1 MKYIIG
7 VLCVAYF
14 PAHSFAEQ
22 LVDHTNTLI
31 PSVPESIDGNNKYTQ
46 EKINGQE
53 QNLNFIQLFLNIS
66 INSNPSEDLFSVKQ
80 SKDGKLYI
88 RSGDL
93 KTLRV
98 KMDEHIPDSQW
109 VCINELKGI
118 QFKYLE
124 NEQSLNL
131 QVPSSMLTGYSVEL
145 SGQQTT
151 SSGLLK
157 MKPLNAAILNYSL
170 YHTITNDESIFSGSA
185 EGIFNSALGNFS
197 SGVLYNGS
205 NETSYSHEKWV
216 RLESKWQYVDPE
228 KVRIYT
234 LGDFVSNS
242 SDWGSSVRL
251 AGFQWSSAYTQRGD
265 IVTSAL
271 PQFSGSAALPS
282 TLDLYVNQQ
291 KIYSGLV
298 PSGPFDIKQLPFI
311 SGNEVT
317 LVTTD
322 ATGQQSITKKPY
334 YFSSKILAKGINEF
348 SVDVGVPRYNYGLY
362 SNDYDDATFASG
374 AIRYGYSNSLTLSG
388 GAEASTDGLS
398 NVGTGFA
405 KNLFGVGVINADLA
419 ASQYKD
425 ENGYSALVGL
435 EGRIS
440 KNISFNTSYRKVF
453 DNYFDLACVSQ
464 IRYLKENQI
473 TSEPQNYL
481 SYSALADEI
490 IRAGINYNFYAGYGV
505 YVGYN
510 QIKYSDNSYKL
521 LSANLSGSLNKNW
534 GFYSSAY
541 KDYENHKDYGIY
553 FALRYTPSTRTNAIT
568 SVSSD
573 SGRLTYRQ
581 EVFVLSEPK
590 INSFG
595 WGGYVERDQDA
606 HTNNASIYGSYRA
619 RAAYLTGRYNR
630 IGDNDQVA
638 LSATGSLVAAAGRI
652 FAANEIGDGYAV
664 VTNAGP
670 QSQIINGGINL
681 GTTDKSGRFLIP
693 SLMPYRE
700 NHIYLDPSYL
710 PLNWN
715 VKSTDQKTVV
725 GYRQGTLVDFGAHQ
739 VISGLVRIVDK
750 NNTPLLPGYSVRIN
764 GQQDAVVGYDGEV
777 FVPNLLRQNKLEVDL
792 LDHGSCQV
800 NFTYNSNQYS
810 TKKLGPY
817 ICQ

>member
-1 MKYIIG
+1 MKYI
-7 VLCVAYF
+7 VSALCVMYLPIHAAAESLQDSTNAVL
-14 PAHSFAEQ
+14 PSIPEVPNSAHQAFGSDQ
-22 LVDHTNTLI
+22 GYV
-31 PSVPESIDGNNKYTQ
+31 
-46 EKINGQE
+46 
-53 QNLNFIQLFLNIS
+53 QLFLNIS
-66 INSNPSEDLFSVKQ
+66 VNSNV
-80 SKDGKLYI
+80 SKDLISVRQDQDRKLYI
-88 RSGDL
+88 RSRDL
-93 KTLRV
+93 KTLRL
-98 KMDEHIPDSQW
+98 KMGEHILDNQW
-109 VCINELKGI
+109 VCINDLNGI

-131 QVPSSMLTGYSVEL
+131 KVPSNMLTGYSVDL
-145 SGQQTT
+145 NGQQIT
-151 SSGLLK
+151 SPQLLK

-170 YHTITNDESIFSGSA
+170 YQTMTNDENVFSGTA
-185 EGIFNSALGNFS
+185 EGIFNSAIGNFF

-205 NETSYSHEKWV
+205 NENSYSHEKWV

-228 KVRIYT
+228 KIRIYT
-234 LGDFVSNS
+234 LGDFISNS
-242 SDWGSSVRL
+242 PDWGSSVRL
-251 AGFQWSSAYTQRGD
+251 AGFQWSSAYSQRGD

-348 SVDVGVPRYNYGLY
+348 SVDVGIPRYNYGLY

-398 NVGTGFA
+398 NLGTGFA
-405 KNLFGVGVINADLA
+405 KNILGIGVINADIA

-425 ENGYSALVGL
+425 ENGYSTLLGL

-453 DNYFDLACVSQ
+453 DNYFDLARVSQ
-464 IRYLKENQI
+464 VRYLKDNQI
-473 TSEPQNYL
+473 NAESQNYL
-481 SYSALADEI
+481 NYSALADEI
-490 IRAGINYNFYAGYGV
+490 FRAGINYNFYAGYGI
-505 YVGYN
+505 YLGYN

-521 LSANLSGSLNKNW
+521 LSTNLSGSLDKNW
-534 GFYSSAY
+534 GFYASAY
-541 KDYENHKDYGIY
+541 KDYENHKDYGVY
-553 FALRYTPSTRTNAIT
+553 FALRYTPSSKVNAIT

-573 SGRLTYRQ
+573 SGSLRYRQ
-581 EVFVLSEPK
+581 EIFGLSEPQ
-590 INSFG
+590 IGSFG

-606 HTNNASIYGSYRA
+606 NENNASVYASYRA

-630 IGDNDQVA
+630 FGDNDQVA
-638 LSATGSLVAAAGRI
+638 VSATGSLVAAAGRI

-670 QSQIINGGINL
+670 QSQILNGGVNL
-681 GTTDKSGRFLIP
+681 GTTDKSGRFLIAN
-693 SLMPYRE
+693 LRPYMSH
-700 NHIYLDPSYL
+700 HIYLDPSYL
-710 PLNWN
+710 PLEWE
-715 VKSTDQKTVV
+715 VSSTNQTAFV

-739 VISGLVRIVDK
+739 VISGLVKLVDQ
-750 NNTPLLPGYSVRIN
+750 NNSPLMPGYTVRIN
-764 GQQDAVVGYDGEV
+764 GQQNGMVGYDGEV
-777 FVPNLLRQNKLEVDL
+777 FIPNLLKQNKLEVDL

-800 NFTYNSNQYS
+800 DFTYNSNQYS

-817 ICQ
+817 VCH

>member
-1 MKYIIG
+1 MYLPIHAAAESLQDSTNA
-7 VLCVAYF
+7 VLPSIPEV
-14 PAHSFAEQ
+14 PNSAHQAFGSDQ
-22 LVDHTNTLI
+22 
-31 PSVPESIDGNNKYTQ
+31 GY
-46 EKINGQE
+46 
-53 QNLNFIQLFLNIS
+53 IQLFLNIS
-66 INSNPSEDLFSVKQ
+66 VNSNI
-80 SKDGKLYI
+80 SKDLISVRQDQDRKLYI
-88 RSGDL
+88 RSRDL
-93 KTLRV
+93 KTLRL
-98 KMDEHIPDSQW
+98 KMDEHIPDNQW
-109 VCINELKGI
+109 VCINDLNGI

-131 QVPSSMLTGYSVEL
+131 KVPLNMLTGYSVDL
-145 SGQQTT
+145 SGQQVTNPH
-151 SSGLLK
+151 LLK

-170 YHTITNDESIFSGSA
+170 YNTITNDENVFSGTA
-185 EGIFNSALGNFS
+185 EGIFNSAIGNFS

-205 NETSYSHEKWV
+205 NENSYSHEKWV

-228 KVRIYT
+228 KIRIYT
-234 LGDFVSNS
+234 LGDFISNS
-242 SDWGSSVRL
+242 PDWGSSVRL
-251 AGFQWSSAYTQRGD
+251 AGFQWSSAYSQRGD

-322 ATGQQSITKKPY
+322 ATGKQSITKKPY

-398 NVGTGFA
+398 NLGTGFA
-405 KNLFGVGVINADLA
+405 KNVLGIGVINADIA
-419 ASQYKD
+419 ASQYKN
-425 ENGYSALVGL
+425 ENGYSALLGL

-453 DNYFDLACVSQ
+453 DNYFDLARVSQ
-464 IRYLKENQI
+464 VRYLKENQI
-473 TSEPQNYL
+473 NPESQNYL
-481 SYSALADEI
+481 NYSALADEI
-490 IRAGINYNFYAGYGV
+490 FRAGINYNFYAGYGV
-505 YVGYN
+505 YLGYN

-521 LSANLSGSLNKNW
+521 LSTNLSGSLDKNW
-534 GFYSSAY
+534 GFYASAY
-541 KDYENHKDYGIY
+541 KDYENHKDYGVY
-553 FALRYTPSTRTNAIT
+553 FALRYTPSSKVNAIT

-573 SGRLTYRQ
+573 SGSLRYRQ
-581 EVFVLSEPK
+581 EIFGLSEPQ
-590 INSFG
+590 IGSFG

-606 HTNNASIYGSYRA
+606 NENNASVYASYRA

-630 IGDNDQVA
+630 FGDNDQVA
-638 LSATGSLVAAAGRI
+638 VSATGSLVAAAGRI
-652 FAANEIGDGYAV
+652 FAANEIGEGYAV

-670 QSQIINGGINL
+670 QSQIINGGVNL
-681 GTTDKSGRFLIP
+681 GETDKSGRFLIP
-693 SLMPYRE
+693 SLMPYQV

-739 VISGLVRIVDK
+739 VISGLVKLVDQK
-750 NNTPLLPGYSVRIN
+750 NSPLMPGYTVRIN
-764 GQQDAVVGYDGEV
+764 GQQNGMVGYDGEV
-777 FVPNLLRQNKLEVDL
+777 FIPNLLKQNKLEVDL

-800 NFTYNSNQYS
+800 DFTYNSNQYS
-810 TKKLGPY
+810 TKKLGSY
-817 ICQ
+817 VCR

>member
-1 MKYIIG
+1 MYLPIHAAAESLQDSTNA
-7 VLCVAYF
+7 VLPSIPEV
-14 PAHSFAEQ
+14 PNSAHQAFGSDQ
-22 LVDHTNTLI
+22 
-31 PSVPESIDGNNKYTQ
+31 GY
-46 EKINGQE
+46 
-53 QNLNFIQLFLNIS
+53 IQLFLNIS
-66 INSNPSEDLFSVKQ
+66 INSNI
-80 SKDGKLYI
+80 SKDLISVRQDQDRKLYI
-88 RSGDL
+88 RSRDL
-93 KTLRV
+93 KALRV
-98 KMDEHIPDSQW
+98 KMDEHIPDNQW
-109 VCINELKGI
+109 VYINDLNGI

-131 QVPSSMLTGYSVEL
+131 KVPSNMLTGYSVDL
-145 SGQQTT
+145 NGQQVT
-151 SSGLLK
+151 SPNLLK

-170 YHTITNDESIFSGSA
+170 YQTMTNDENVFSGTA
-185 EGIFNSALGNFS
+185 EGIFNSAIGNFS

-205 NETSYSHEKWV
+205 NENSYSHEKWV

-228 KVRIYT
+228 KIRIYT
-234 LGDFVSNS
+234 LGDFISNS
-242 SDWGSSVRL
+242 PDWGSSVRL
-251 AGFQWSSAYTQRGD
+251 AGFQWSSAYSQRGD

-398 NVGTGFA
+398 NLGTGFA
-405 KNLFGVGVINADLA
+405 KNVLGIGVMNADIA

-425 ENGYSALVGL
+425 ENGYSALIGL

-453 DNYFDLACVSQ
+453 DNYFDLARVSQ
-464 IRYLKENQI
+464 VRYLKDNQI
-473 TSEPQNYL
+473 NAESQNYL
-481 SYSALADEI
+481 NYSALADEI
-490 IRAGINYNFYAGYGV
+490 FRAGINYNFYAGYGV
-505 YVGYN
+505 YLGYN

-521 LSANLSGSLNKNW
+521 LSTNLSGSLDKNW
-534 GFYSSAY
+534 GFYASAY
-541 KDYENHKDYGIY
+541 KDYENHKDYGVY
-553 FALRYTPSTRTNAIT
+553 FALRYTPSSKVNAIT

-573 SGRLTYRQ
+573 SGSLRYRQ
-581 EVFVLSEPK
+581 EIFGLSEPQ
-590 INSFG
+590 IGSFG

-606 HTNNASIYGSYRA
+606 KENNASIYAFYRA

-630 IGDNDQVA
+630 FGDNDQVA
-638 LSATGSLVAAAGRI
+638 VSATGSLVAAAGRI

-670 QSQIINGGINL
+670 QSQIINGGVNL
-681 GTTDKSGRFLIP
+681 GATDKSGRFLIAN
-693 SLMPYRE
+693 LRPYMS
-700 NHIYLDPSYL
+700 HHVYLDPSYL
-710 PLNWN
+710 PLEWE
-715 VKSTDQKTVV
+715 VSSTNQTAFV

-739 VISGLVRIVDK
+739 VISGLVKLVDQK
-750 NNTPLLPGYSVRIN
+750 NSPLMPGYTVRIN
-764 GQQDAVVGYDGEV
+764 GQQDGMVGYDGEV
-777 FVPNLLRQNKLEVDL
+777 FIPNLLKQNKLEIDL

-800 NFTYNSNQYS
+800 DFTYNSNQYS

-817 ICQ
+817 VCR

>member
-46 EKINGQE
+46 EKTNGQE
-53 QNLNFIQLFLNIS
+53 QNLNFIRLFLNIS

-131 QVPSSMLTGYSVEL
+131 QVPASMLTGYSVEL

-234 LGDFVSNS
+234 LGDFISNS

-322 ATGQQSITKKPY
+322 ATGQQIITKKPY

-388 GAEASTDGLS
+388 GVEASTDGLT
-398 NVGTGFA
+398 NLGTGFA
-405 KNLFGVGVINADLA
+405 KNLFGVGVINADIA

-453 DNYFDLACVSQ
+453 DNYFDLARVSQ
-464 IRYLKENQI
+464 IRYLKDNQM
-473 TSEPQNYL
+473 SAEPQNYL

-764 GQQDAVVGYDGEV
+764 GQQDALVGYDGEV

>member
-46 EKINGQE
+46 EKTNGQE

-109 VCINELKGI
+109 VCINQLKGI

-131 QVPSSMLTGYSVEL
+131 QVPASMLSDYSVDL
-145 SGQQTT
+145 NGQSATNT
-151 SSGLLK
+151 NLLK

-322 ATGQQSITKKPY
+322 ATGQQIITKKPY

-374 AIRYGYSNSLTLSG
+374 TIRYGYSNSLTLSG
-388 GAEASTDGLS
+388 GVEASTDGLS

-453 DNYFDLACVSQ
+453 DNYFDLARVSQ
-464 IRYLKENQI
+464 IRYLKDNQI

-553 FALRYTPSTRTNAIT
+553 FA
-568 SVSSD
+568 
-573 SGRLTYRQ
+573 
-581 EVFVLSEPK
+581 
-590 INSFG
+590 
-595 WGGYVERDQDA
+595 
-606 HTNNASIYGSYRA
+606 
-619 RAAYLTGRYNR
+619 
-630 IGDNDQVA
+630 
-638 LSATGSLVAAAGRI
+638 
-652 FAANEIGDGYAV
+652 
-664 VTNAGP
+664 
-670 QSQIINGGINL
+670 
-681 GTTDKSGRFLIP
+681 
-693 SLMPYRE
+693 
-700 NHIYLDPSYL
+700 
-710 PLNWN
+710 
-715 VKSTDQKTVV
+715 
-725 GYRQGTLVDFGAHQ
+725 
-739 VISGLVRIVDK
+739 
-750 NNTPLLPGYSVRIN
+750 
-764 GQQDAVVGYDGEV
+764 
-777 FVPNLLRQNKLEVDL
+777 
-792 LDHGSCQV
+792 
-800 NFTYNSNQYS
+800 
-810 TKKLGPY
+810 
-817 ICQ
+817 

>member
-1 MKYIIG
+1 MKYI
-7 VLCVAYF
+7 VSALCVMYLPIHA
-14 PAHSFAEQ
+14 AAESLQ
-22 LVDHTNTLI
+22 DSTNTVLPII
-31 PSVPESIDGNNKYTQ
+31 PEVANSAHQAFGSDQGYV
-46 EKINGQE
+46 
-53 QNLNFIQLFLNIS
+53 QLFLNIS
-66 INSNPSEDLFSVKQ
+66 VNSNA
-80 SKDGKLYI
+80 SKDLIPVRQDQDRKLYI
-88 RSGDL
+88 RSRDL
-93 KTLRV
+93 KTLRL
-98 KMDEHIPDSQW
+98 KMDEHIPDNQW
-109 VCINELKGI
+109 VCINDLNGI

-131 QVPSSMLTGYSVEL
+131 KVPLNMLTGYSVDL
-145 SGQQTT
+145 SGQQIT
-151 SSGLLK
+151 SPQLLK

-170 YHTITNDESIFSGSA
+170 YNTITNDENVFSGTA
-185 EGIFNSALGNFS
+185 EGIFNSAIGNFS

-205 NETSYSHEKWV
+205 NENSYSHEKWV
-216 RLESKWQYVDPE
+216 RLETKWQYVDPE
-228 KVRIYT
+228 KIRIYT
-234 LGDFVSNS
+234 LGDFISNS
-242 SDWGSSVRL
+242 PDWGSSVRL
-251 AGFQWSSAYTQRGD
+251 AGFQWSSAYSQRGD

-362 SNDYDDATFASG
+362 SNDYDDVTFASG

-398 NVGTGFA
+398 NLGTGFA
-405 KNLFGVGVINADLA
+405 KNVLGIGVINADIA

-425 ENGYSALVGL
+425 ENGYSTLLGL

-453 DNYFDLACVSQ
+453 DNYFDLARVSQ
-464 IRYLKENQI
+464 VRYLKDNQI
-473 TSEPQNYL
+473 NAESQNYL
-481 SYSALADEI
+481 NYSALADEI
-490 IRAGINYNFYAGYGV
+490 FRAGINYNFYAGYGV
-505 YVGYN
+505 YLGYN

-521 LSANLSGSLNKNW
+521 LSTNLSGSLDKNW
-534 GFYSSAY
+534 GFYASAY
-541 KDYENHKDYGIY
+541 KDYENHKDYGVY
-553 FALRYTPSTRTNAIT
+553 FALRYTPSSKVNAIT

-573 SGRLTYRQ
+573 SGSLRYRQ
-581 EVFVLSEPK
+581 EIFGLSEPQ
-590 INSFG
+590 IGSFG

-606 HTNNASIYGSYRA
+606 NENNASVYASYRA

-630 IGDNDQVA
+630 FGDNDQVA
-638 LSATGSLVAAAGRI
+638 VSATGSLVAAAGRI
-652 FAANEIGDGYAV
+652 FAANEIGDGYAD

-670 QSQIINGGINL
+670 QSQILNGGVNL
-681 GTTDKSGRFLIP
+681 GATDKSGRFLIAN
-693 SLMPYRE
+693 LRPYMSH
-700 NHIYLDPSYL
+700 HIYLDPSYL
-710 PLNWN
+710 PLEWE
-715 VKSTDQKTVV
+715 VSSTNQTAFV

-739 VISGLVRIVDK
+739 VISGLVKLVDQ
-750 NNTPLLPGYSVRIN
+750 NNSPLMPGYAVRIN
-764 GQQDAVVGYDGEV
+764 GQQNGMVGYDGEV
-777 FVPNLLRQNKLEVDL
+777 FIPNLLKQNKLEVDL

-800 NFTYNSNQYS
+800 DFAYENKQYS
-810 TKKLGPY
+810 AKKLGPY
-817 ICQ
+817 VCR

>member
-14 PAHSFAEQ
+14 PTYSFAEQ
-22 LVDHTNTLI
+22 LLDHTNTAV
-31 PSVPESIDGNNKYTQ
+31 PSVPKSIGSNNKYMH
-46 EKINGQE
+46 EKTNGQQQE
-53 QNLNFIQLFLNIS
+53 HDFTQLFLNIS
-66 INSNPSEDLFSVKQ
+66 INSNTSEDLFSVKQ

-109 VCINELKGI
+109 VCLNELKGI

-131 QVPSSMLTGYSVEL
+131 QVPSNMLMGYSVDL
-145 SGQQTT
+145 TGQQTT
-151 SSGLLK
+151 SSSLLK
-157 MKPLNAAILNYSL
+157 MKPLNAALLNYSL

-185 EGIFNSALGNFS
+185 EGIFNSGIGNFS

-216 RLESKWQYVDPE
+216 RLESKWQYVAPE

-234 LGDFVSNS
+234 LGDFISNS

-251 AGFQWSSAYTQRGD
+251 AGLQWSSAYTQRGD

-322 ATGQQSITKKPY
+322 ATGRQTITKKPY

-398 NVGTGFA
+398 NLGTGFA
-405 KNLFGVGVINADLA
+405 KNVFGVGVINADIA

-425 ENGYSALVGL
+425 ENGYSALLGL

-453 DNYFDLACVSQ
+453 DNYFDLARVSQ

-490 IRAGINYNFYAGYGV
+490 IRAGINYNFYAGYSV

-541 KDYENHKDYGIY
+541 KDYENHKDYGVY
-553 FALRYTPSTRTNAIT
+553 FALRYTPSTRVNAIS
-568 SVSSD
+568 SVSND

-581 EVFVLSEPK
+581 EVFVLSEPQVG
-590 INSFG
+590 SFG

-606 HTNNASIYGSYRA
+606 HNNNASIYGSYRA

-638 LSATGSLVAAAGRI
+638 LSATGSLVAAAGRV
-652 FAANEIGDGYAV
+652 FASNEIGDGYAV

-715 VKSTDQKTVV
+715 VKSTDQKAMV

-739 VISGLVRIVDK
+739 VVSGLVRLVDK
-750 NNTPLLPGYSVRIN
+750 NNSPLLPGYSVRIN
-764 GQQDAVVGYDGEV
+764 GQQDAIVGYDGEV
-777 FVPNLLRQNKLEVDL
+777 FVPNLLQQNKLEVDL

-817 ICQ
+817 ICH

>member
-1 MKYIIG
+1 M
-7 VLCVAYF
+7 
-14 PAHSFAEQ
+14 
-22 LVDHTNTLI
+22 
-31 PSVPESIDGNNKYTQ
+31 
-46 EKINGQE
+46 NGQE

-453 DNYFDLACVSQ
+453 DNYFDLARVSQ

-541 KDYENHKDYGIY
+541 TDYENHKDYGIY

>member
-7 VLCVAYF
+7 VLFVAYF
-14 PAHSFAEQ
+14 PAYSFAEQ
-22 LVDHTNTLI
+22 LLDHTNTAV
-31 PSVPESIDGNNKYTQ
+31 PSVPKSVGSNSKYTQ
-46 EKINGQE
+46 VGTNEQE
-53 QNLNFIQLFLNIS
+53 QDLNFIQLFLNIS
-66 INSNPSEDLFSVKQ
+66 INSNASEDLVAVKQ

-88 RSGDL
+88 RSSTL
-93 KTLRV
+93 KTLRL
-98 KMDEHIPDSQW
+98 KMDEHIPDNQW
-109 VCINELKGI
+109 VCINDLNGI

-131 QVPSSMLTGYSVEL
+131 KVPLNMLTGYSVDL
-145 SGQQTT
+145 SGQQVTNPH
-151 SSGLLK
+151 LLK

-170 YHTITNDESIFSGSA
+170 YNTITNDENVFSGTA
-185 EGIFNSALGNFS
+185 EGIFNSAIGNFS

-205 NETSYSHEKWV
+205 NENSYSHEKWV

-228 KVRIYT
+228 KIRIYT
-234 LGDFVSNS
+234 LGDFISNS
-242 SDWGSSVRL
+242 PDWGSSVRL
-251 AGFQWSSAYTQRGD
+251 AGFQWSSAYSQRGD

-322 ATGQQSITKKPY
+322 ATGKQSITKKPY

-398 NVGTGFA
+398 NLGTGFA
-405 KNLFGVGVINADLA
+405 KNVLGIGVINADIA
-419 ASQYKD
+419 ASQYKN
-425 ENGYSALVGL
+425 ENGYSALLGL

-453 DNYFDLACVSQ
+453 DNYFDLARVSQ
-464 IRYLKENQI
+464 VRYLKENQI
-473 TSEPQNYL
+473 NPESQNYL
-481 SYSALADEI
+481 NYSALADEI
-490 IRAGINYNFYAGYGV
+490 FRAGINYNFYAGYGV
-505 YVGYN
+505 YLGYN

-521 LSANLSGSLNKNW
+521 LSTNLSGSLDKNW
-534 GFYSSAY
+534 GFYASAY
-541 KDYENHKDYGIY
+541 KDYENHKDYGVY
-553 FALRYTPSTRTNAIT
+553 FALRYTPSSKVNAIT

-573 SGRLTYRQ
+573 SGSLRYRQ
-581 EVFVLSEPK
+581 EIFGLSEPQ
-590 INSFG
+590 IGSFG

-606 HTNNASIYGSYRA
+606 NENNASVYASYRA

-630 IGDNDQVA
+630 FGDNDQVA
-638 LSATGSLVAAAGRI
+638 VSATGSLVAAAGRI
-652 FAANEIGDGYAV
+652 FAANEIGEGYAV

-670 QSQIINGGINL
+670 QSQIINGGVNL
-681 GTTDKSGRFLIP
+681 GETDKSGRFLIP
-693 SLMPYRE
+693 SLMPYQV

-739 VISGLVRIVDK
+739 VISGLVKLVDQK
-750 NNTPLLPGYSVRIN
+750 NSPLMPGYTVRIN
-764 GQQDAVVGYDGEV
+764 GQQNGMVGYDGEV
-777 FVPNLLRQNKLEVDL
+777 FIPNLLKQNKLEVDL

-800 NFTYNSNQYS
+800 DFTYNSNQYS
-810 TKKLGPY
+810 TKKLGSY
-817 ICQ
+817 VCR

>member
-14 PAHSFAEQ
+14 PTYSFAEQ
-22 LVDHTNTLI
+22 LLDYTNTAV
-31 PSVPESIDGNNKYTQ
+31 PSVPKSVGNDNKYKHVGTN
-46 EKINGQE
+46 EQE
-53 QNLNFIQLFLNIS
+53 QDLNFIHLFLNIS
-66 INSNPSEDLFSVKQ
+66 INSNASEDLVAVKQ

-88 RSGDL
+88 RSGTL
-93 KTLRV
+93 KKLRL
-98 KMDEHIPDSQW
+98 KMGEHIPDNQW
-109 VCINELKGI
+109 VCINDLNGI

-131 QVPSSMLTGYSVEL
+131 KVPSNMLTGYSVDL
-145 SGQQTT
+145 TGQQVT
-151 SSGLLK
+151 SPQLLK

-170 YHTITNDESIFSGSA
+170 YQTMTNDENVFSGTA
-185 EGIFNSALGNFS
+185 EGIFNSAIGNFS

-228 KVRIYT
+228 KIRIYT
-234 LGDFVSNS
+234 LGDFISNS
-242 SDWGSSVRL
+242 PDWGSSVRL
-251 AGFQWSSAYTQRGD
+251 AGFQWSSAYSQRGD

-398 NVGTGFA
+398 NLGTGFA
-405 KNLFGVGVINADLA
+405 KNVLGIGVINADIA

-440 KNISFNTSYRKVF
+440 KKISFNTSYRKVF
-453 DNYFDLACVSQ
+453 DNYFDLARVSQ
-464 IRYLKENQI
+464 VRYLKDNQI
-473 TSEPQNYL
+473 NPESQNYL
-481 SYSALADEI
+481 NYSALADEI
-490 IRAGINYNFYAGYGV
+490 FRAGVNYNFYAGYGV
-505 YVGYN
+505 YLGYN

-521 LSANLSGSLNKNW
+521 LSTNLSGSLDKNW
-534 GFYSSAY
+534 GFYASAY

-553 FALRYTPSTRTNAIT
+553 FALRYTPSSKVNAIT

-573 SGRLTYRQ
+573 SGSLRYRQ
-581 EVFVLSEPK
+581 EIFGLSEPQ
-590 INSFG
+590 IGSFG

-606 HTNNASIYGSYRA
+606 KENNASIYASYRA

-630 IGDNDQVA
+630 FGDNDQVA
-638 LSATGSLVAAAGRI
+638 VSATGSLVAAAGRI

-670 QSQIINGGINL
+670 QSQIINGGVNL
-681 GTTDKSGRFLIP
+681 GETDKSGRFLIP
-693 SLMPYRE
+693 SLMPYQV

-739 VISGLVRIVDK
+739 VISGLVKLVDE
-750 NNTPLLPGYSVRIN
+750 NNSPLMPGYAVRIN
-764 GQQDAVVGYDGEV
+764 GQQDGMVGYDGEV
-777 FVPNLLRQNKLEVDL
+777 FIPNLLKQNKLEVDL

-800 NFTYNSNQYS
+800 DFTYNSNQYS

-817 ICQ
+817 VCH

>member
-14 PAHSFAEQ
+14 PAHLFAEQ
-22 LVDHTNTLI
+22 LLDHTNTAV
-31 PSVPESIDGNNKYTQ
+31 PSVPKSISNNNKYMH
-46 EKINGQE
+46 EKTDGQE
-53 QNLNFIQLFLNIS
+53 QENNFTQLFLNIS
-66 INSNPSEDLFSVKQ
+66 INSNTSEDLFSVKQ
-80 SKDGKLYI
+80 SKDEKLYI
-88 RSGDL
+88 RSSDL
-93 KTLRV
+93 KALRL
-98 KMDEHIPDSQW
+98 KMDEHVPDSQW

-131 QVPSSMLTGYSVEL
+131 QVPASMLSDYSVDL
-145 SGQQTT
+145 TGQPTT
-151 SSGLLK
+151 NTNLLK
-157 MKPLNAAILNYSL
+157 MKPLNAAILNYSM
-170 YHTITNDESIFSGSA
+170 YHTITNDESVFSGSA

-205 NETSYSHEKWV
+205 NENSYSHEKWV

-251 AGFQWSSAYTQRGD
+251 AGLQWSSAYTQRGD

-298 PSGPFDIKQLPFI
+298 PSGPFDVKQLPFI

-322 ATGQQSITKKPY
+322 ATGQQTITKKPY

-398 NVGTGFA
+398 NVGMGFA
-405 KNLFGVGVINADLA
+405 KNLFGVGVINADIA

-425 ENGYSALVGL
+425 ENGYSALLGL

-453 DNYFDLACVSQ
+453 DNYFDLARVSQ
-464 IRYLKENQI
+464 IRYLKENQVNAE
-473 TSEPQNYL
+473 SQNYL

-490 IRAGINYNFYAGYGV
+490 IRAGINYNFYTGYGV

-553 FALRYTPSTRTNAIT
+553 FALRYTPSTRVNAIS

-581 EVFVLSEPK
+581 EVFVLSEPQVG
-590 INSFG
+590 SFG
-595 WGGYVERDQDA
+595 WGGYVERNQDT
-606 HTNNASIYGSYRA
+606 HDNNASVYGSYRA

-670 QSQIINGGINL
+670 QSQILNGGINL

-739 VISGLVRIVDK
+739 VISGLVRVVDK
-750 NNTPLLPGYSVRIN
+750 NNSPLLPGYSVRIN

-777 FVPNLLRQNKLEVDL
+777 FIPNLLQQNKLEVDL

-800 NFTYNSNQYS
+800 EFTYNSNQYS

-817 ICQ
+817 ICH

>member
-46 EKINGQE
+46 EKTNGQE

-131 QVPSSMLTGYSVEL
+131 QVPASMLTGYSVEL

-197 SGVLYNGS
+197 SGILYNGS

-322 ATGQQSITKKPY
+322 ATGQQIITKKPY

-388 GAEASTDGLS
+388 GVEASTDGLT
-398 NVGTGFA
+398 NLGTGFA
-405 KNLFGVGVINADLA
+405 KNLFGVGVINADIA

-453 DNYFDLACVSQ
+453 DNYFDLARVSQ
-464 IRYLKENQI
+464 IRYLKDNQI
-473 TSEPQNYL
+473 SAEPQNYL

-739 VISGLVRIVDK
+739 VVSGLVRIVDK

>member
-14 PAHSFAEQ
+14 PAHLFAEQ
-22 LVDHTNTLI
+22 LLDHTNTTV
-31 PSVPESIDGNNKYTQ
+31 PSVPKSISNNNKYMH
-46 EKINGQE
+46 EKTDGQE
-53 QNLNFIQLFLNIS
+53 QENNFTQLFLNIS
-66 INSNPSEDLFSVKQ
+66 INSNASEDLFSVKQ
-80 SKDGKLYI
+80 SKDEKLYI

-93 KTLRV
+93 KTLRI
-98 KMDEHIPDSQW
+98 KIDEHIPDSQW

-131 QVPSSMLTGYSVEL
+131 QVPASMLSDYSVDL
-145 SGQQTT
+145 TGQPTT
-151 SSGLLK
+151 NTNLLK
-157 MKPLNAAILNYSL
+157 MKPLNAAILNYSM

-205 NETSYSHEKWV
+205 NENSYSHEKWV

-234 LGDFVSNS
+234 LGDFISNS

-251 AGFQWSSAYTQRGD
+251 AGLQWSSAYTQRGD

-298 PSGPFDIKQLPFI
+298 PSGPFDVKQLPFI

-322 ATGQQSITKKPY
+322 ATGQQTITKKPY

-405 KNLFGVGVINADLA
+405 KNLFGVGVINADIA

-425 ENGYSALVGL
+425 ENGYSALIGL

-453 DNYFDLACVSQ
+453 DNYFDLARVSQ

-473 TSEPQNYL
+473 NAESQNYL
-481 SYSALADEI
+481 NYSALADEI
-490 IRAGINYNFYAGYGV
+490 FRAGINYNFYTGYGV

-553 FALRYTPSTRTNAIT
+553 FALRYTPSTRVNAIS

-581 EVFVLSEPK
+581 EVFVLSEPQVG
-590 INSFG
+590 SFG

-606 HTNNASIYGSYRA
+606 HANNASVYGSYRA

-739 VISGLVRIVDK
+739 VISGLVRVVDK
-750 NNTPLLPGYSVRIN
+750 NNSPLLPGYSVRIN

-777 FVPNLLRQNKLEVDL
+777 FVPNLLQQNKLEVDL

-800 NFTYNSNQYS
+800 DFTYNSNQYS

-817 ICQ
+817 ICH

>member
-14 PAHSFAEQ
+14 PAYSFAEQ
-22 LVDHTNTLI
+22 LLDHTNTAV
-31 PSVPESIDGNNKYTQ
+31 PSVPKSVGSNGEYTQ
-46 EKINGQE
+46 VGANEQE
-53 QNLNFIQLFLNIS
+53 QDLNFIHLFLNVS
-66 INSNPSEDLFSVKQ
+66 INSNANEDLVAVKQ

-88 RSGDL
+88 RSSTL
-93 KTLRV
+93 KTLRL
-98 KMDEHIPDSQW
+98 KMDEHIPDNQW
-109 VCINELKGI
+109 VCINDLNGI

-131 QVPSSMLTGYSVEL
+131 KVPSNMLTGYSVDL
-145 SGQQTT
+145 SSQQVT
-151 SSGLLK
+151 SPQLLK

-170 YHTITNDESIFSGSA
+170 YNTITNDENVFSGTA
-185 EGIFNSALGNFS
+185 EGIFNSAIGNFS

-216 RLESKWQYVDPE
+216 RLESKWQYVEPE
-228 KVRIYT
+228 KIRIYT
-234 LGDFVSNS
+234 LGDFISNS
-242 SDWGSSVRL
+242 LDWGSSVRL
-251 AGFQWSSAYTQRGD
+251 AGFQWSSAYSQRGD

-348 SVDVGVPRYNYGLY
+348 SIDVGIPRYNYGLY

-398 NVGTGFA
+398 NLGTGFA
-405 KNLFGVGVINADLA
+405 KNVLGIGVMNADIA

-425 ENGYSALVGL
+425 ENGYSALLGL

-453 DNYFDLACVSQ
+453 DNYFDLARVSQ
-464 IRYLKENQI
+464 VRYLKDNQI
-473 TSEPQNYL
+473 NAESQNYL
-481 SYSALADEI
+481 NHSALADEI
-490 IRAGINYNFYAGYGV
+490 FRAGINYNFYAGYGV
-505 YVGYN
+505 YLGYN

-521 LSANLSGSLNKNW
+521 LSTNLSGSLDKNW
-534 GFYSSAY
+534 GFYASAY
-541 KDYENHKDYGIY
+541 KDYENHKDYGVY
-553 FALRYTPSTRTNAIT
+553 FALRYTPSSKVNAIT

-573 SGRLTYRQ
+573 SGSLRYRQ
-581 EVFVLSEPK
+581 EIFGLSEPQ
-590 INSFG
+590 IGSFG
-595 WGGYVERDQDA
+595 WGGYVERDQDVNE
-606 HTNNASIYGSYRA
+606 NNASVYASYRA

-630 IGDNDQVA
+630 FGDNDQVA

-670 QSQIINGGINL
+670 QSQIINGGVNL
-681 GTTDKSGRFLIP
+681 GETDKSGRFLIP
-693 SLMPYRE
+693 SLMPYQV

-739 VISGLVRIVDK
+739 VISGLVKLVDQK
-750 NNTPLLPGYSVRIN
+750 NSPLMPGYTVRIN
-764 GQQDAVVGYDGEV
+764 GQQNGMVGYDGEV
-777 FVPNLLRQNKLEVDL
+777 FIPNLLKQNKLEVDL

-800 NFTYNSNQYS
+800 DFTYNSNQYS

-817 ICQ
+817 ICH

>member
-1 MKYIIG
+1 
-7 VLCVAYF
+7 
-14 PAHSFAEQ
+14 E
-22 LVDHTNTLI
+22 
-31 PSVPESIDGNNKYTQ
+31 
-46 EKINGQE
+46 
-53 QNLNFIQLFLNIS
+53 
-66 INSNPSEDLFSVKQ
+66 
-80 SKDGKLYI
+80 KLYI
-88 RSGDL
+88 RSSDL
-93 KTLRV
+93 KALRL

-131 QVPSSMLTGYSVEL
+131 QVPASMLSDYSVDL
-145 SGQQTT
+145 TGQPTT
-151 SSGLLK
+151 NTNLLK
-157 MKPLNAAILNYSL
+157 MKPLNAAILNYSM

-205 NETSYSHEKWV
+205 NENSYSHEKWV

-234 LGDFVSNS
+234 LGDFISNS

-251 AGFQWSSAYTQRGD
+251 AGLQWSSAYTQRGD

-298 PSGPFDIKQLPFI
+298 PSGPFDVKQLPFI

-322 ATGQQSITKKPY
+322 ATGQQTITKKPY

-405 KNLFGVGVINADLA
+405 KNLFGVGVINADIA

-453 DNYFDLACVSQ
+453 DNYFDLARVSQ
-464 IRYLKENQI
+464 IRYLKDNQI

-481 SYSALADEI
+481 NYSALADEI
-490 IRAGINYNFYAGYGV
+490 FRAGINYNFYPGYSI
-505 YVGYN
+505 YVGYS

-553 FALRYTPSTRTNAIT
+553 FALRYTPSTRVNAIS

-573 SGRLTYRQ
+573 SGRLSYRQ
-581 EVFVLSEPK
+581 EVFVLSEPQVG
-590 INSFG
+590 SFG
-595 WGGYVERDQDA
+595 WGGYVERNQDT
-606 HTNNASIYGSYRA
+606 HDNNASVYGSYRA

-670 QSQIINGGINL
+670 KSQILNGGINL

-739 VISGLVRIVDK
+739 VISGLVRVVDK
-750 NNTPLLPGYSVRIN
+750 NNSPLLPGYSVRIN

-777 FVPNLLRQNKLEVDL
+777 FVPNLLQQNKLEVDL

-800 NFTYNSNQYS
+800 EFTYNSNQYS

-817 ICQ
+817 ICH

>member
-1 MKYIIG
+1 MKYI
-7 VLCVAYF
+7 VSALCVMYLPIHAAAESLQDSTNAVL
-14 PAHSFAEQ
+14 PSIPEVPNSAHQAFGSDQ
-22 LVDHTNTLI
+22 
-31 PSVPESIDGNNKYTQ
+31 GY
-46 EKINGQE
+46 
-53 QNLNFIQLFLNIS
+53 IQLFLNIS
-66 INSNPSEDLFSVKQ
+66 VNSNI
-80 SKDGKLYI
+80 SKDLISIRQDQDRKLYI
-88 RSGDL
+88 RSRDL
-93 KTLRV
+93 KTLRL
-98 KMDEHIPDSQW
+98 KMDEHIPDNQW
-109 VCINELKGI
+109 VCINDLNGI

-131 QVPSSMLTGYSVEL
+131 KVPSDMLTGYAVDL
-145 SGQQTT
+145 NGQQVT
-151 SSGLLK
+151 SPHLLK

-170 YHTITNDESIFSGSA
+170 YNTITNDENVFSGSA
-185 EGIFNSALGNFS
+185 EGIFNSAIGNFS

-205 NETSYSHEKWV
+205 NENSYSHEKWV

-228 KVRIYT
+228 KIRIYT
-234 LGDFVSNS
+234 LGDFISNS
-242 SDWGSSVRL
+242 PDWGSSVRL
-251 AGFQWSSAYTQRGD
+251 AGFQWSSAYSQRGD

-398 NVGTGFA
+398 NLGTGFA
-405 KNLFGVGVINADLA
+405 KNVLGIGVINADIA

-425 ENGYSALVGL
+425 ENGYSALIGL

-453 DNYFDLACVSQ
+453 DNYFDLARVSQ
-464 IRYLKENQI
+464 VRYLKDNQ
-473 TSEPQNYL
+473 SDDEPKNYL

-490 IRAGINYNFYAGYGV
+490 FRAGINYNFYAGYGV
-505 YVGYN
+505 YLGYN
-510 QIKYSDNSYKL
+510 QIKYSDNANKL
-521 LSANLSGSLNKNW
+521 VSANLSGSLNKNW
-534 GFYSSAY
+534 GFYTSAY
-541 KDYENHKDYGIY
+541 KDYENQKDYGIY
-553 FALRYTPSTRTNAIT
+553 FALRYTPSSRVNAIT
-568 SVSSD
+568 SISNESSKT
-573 SGRLTYRQ
+573 TYRQ
-581 EVFVLSEPK
+581 E
-590 INSFG
+590 INGFSDPQIGAFG

-606 HTNNASIYGSYRA
+606 NQNNASVYASYRA

-630 IGDNDQVA
+630 FGDNDQVA
-638 LSATGSLVAAAGRI
+638 LSAIGSLVAAAGRI

-670 QSQIINGGINL
+670 QSQILNGGVNL
-681 GTTDKSGRFLIP
+681 GATDKSGRFLIAN
-693 SLMPYRE
+693 LRPYMSH
-700 NHIYLDPSYL
+700 HIYLDPSYL
-710 PLNWN
+710 PLEWE
-715 VKSTDQKTVV
+715 VSSTNQTAFV

-739 VISGLVRIVDK
+739 VISGLVKLVDQ
-750 NNTPLLPGYSVRIN
+750 NNSPLMPGYAVRIN
-764 GQQDAVVGYDGEV
+764 DQQDGVVGYDGEV
-777 FVPNLLRQNKLEVDL
+777 FIPNLLKQNKLEVDL

-800 NFTYNSNQYS
+800 DFAYENKQYS
-810 TKKLGPY
+810 AKKLGPY
-817 ICQ
+817 VCR

>member
-1 MKYIIG
+1 MKYI
-7 VLCVAYF
+7 VSALCVMYLPIHAAAESLQDSTNAVL
-14 PAHSFAEQ
+14 PSIPEVPNSAHQAFGSDQ
-22 LVDHTNTLI
+22 
-31 PSVPESIDGNNKYTQ
+31 GY
-46 EKINGQE
+46 
-53 QNLNFIQLFLNIS
+53 IQLFLNIS
-66 INSNPSEDLFSVKQ
+66 VNSNI
-80 SKDGKLYI
+80 SKDLISVRQDQDRKLYI
-88 RSGDL
+88 RSRDL
-93 KTLRV
+93 KTLRL
-98 KMDEHIPDSQW
+98 KMDEHIPDNQW
-109 VCINELKGI
+109 VCINDLNGI

-131 QVPSSMLTGYSVEL
+131 KVPSDMLTGYAVDL
-145 SGQQTT
+145 NGQQIT
-151 SSGLLK
+151 SPQLLK

-170 YHTITNDESIFSGSA
+170 YQTMTNDENVFSGTA
-185 EGIFNSALGNFS
+185 EGIFNSVIGNFS
-197 SGVLYNGS
+197 SGVVYNGS

-228 KVRIYT
+228 KIRIYT
-234 LGDFVSNS
+234 LGDFISNS
-242 SDWGSSVRL
+242 PDWGSSVRL
-251 AGFQWSSAYTQRGD
+251 AGFQWSSAYSQRGD

-362 SNDYDDATFASG
+362 SNDYDDTTFASG

-398 NVGTGFA
+398 NLGTGFA
-405 KNLFGVGVINADLA
+405 KNVLGIGVINADIA

-425 ENGYSALVGL
+425 ENGYSTLLGL

-453 DNYFDLACVSQ
+453 DNYFDLARVSQ
-464 IRYLKENQI
+464 VRYLKDNQI
-473 TSEPQNYL
+473 NAESQNYL
-481 SYSALADEI
+481 NYSALADEI
-490 IRAGINYNFYAGYGV
+490 FRAGINYNFYAGYGV
-505 YVGYN
+505 YLGYN

-521 LSANLSGSLNKNW
+521 LSTNLSGSLDKNW
-534 GFYSSAY
+534 GFYAAAY
-541 KDYENHKDYGIY
+541 KDYENHKDYGVY
-553 FALRYTPSTRTNAIT
+553 FALRYTPSSKVNAIT

-573 SGRLTYRQ
+573 SGSLRYRQ
-581 EVFVLSEPK
+581 EIFGLSEPQ
-590 INSFG
+590 IGSFG

-606 HTNNASIYGSYRA
+606 NENNASVYASYRA

-630 IGDNDQVA
+630 FGDNDQVA
-638 LSATGSLVAAAGRI
+638 VSATGSLVAAAGRI

-670 QSQIINGGINL
+670 QSQILNGGVNL
-681 GTTDKSGRFLIP
+681 GATDKSGRFLIAN
-693 SLMPYRE
+693 LRPYMSH
-700 NHIYLDPSYL
+700 HIYLDPSYL
-710 PLNWN
+710 PLEWE
-715 VKSTDQKTVV
+715 VSSTNQTAFV

-739 VISGLVRIVDK
+739 VISGLVKLVDQ
-750 NNTPLLPGYSVRIN
+750 NNSPLMPGYAVRIN
-764 GQQDAVVGYDGEV
+764 GQQDGVVGYDGEV
-777 FVPNLLRQNKLEVDL
+777 FIPNLLKQNKLEVDL

-800 NFTYNSNQYS
+800 DFAYENKQYS
-810 TKKLGPY
+810 AKKLGPY
-817 ICQ
+817 VCR

>member
-14 PAHSFAEQ
+14 PAYSFAEQ
-22 LVDHTNTLI
+22 LLDYTNTAV
-31 PSVPESIDGNNKYTQ
+31 PSVPKSVGSNSEYTQ
-46 EKINGQE
+46 VGANEQE
-53 QNLNFIQLFLNIS
+53 QDLNFIHLFLNVS
-66 INSNPSEDLFSVKQ
+66 INSNASEDLVAVKQ

-88 RSGDL
+88 RSSTL
-93 KTLRV
+93 KTLRL
-98 KMDEHIPDSQW
+98 KMDEHIPDNQW
-109 VCINELKGI
+109 VCINDLNGI

-131 QVPSSMLTGYSVEL
+131 KVPLNMLTGYSVDL
-145 SGQQTT
+145 SGQQIT
-151 SSGLLK
+151 SPQLLK

-170 YHTITNDESIFSGSA
+170 YNTITNDENVFSGTA
-185 EGIFNSALGNFS
+185 EGIFNSAIGNFS

-205 NETSYSHEKWV
+205 NENSYSHEKWV
-216 RLESKWQYVDPE
+216 RLETKWQYVDPE
-228 KVRIYT
+228 KIRIYT
-234 LGDFVSNS
+234 LGDFISNS
-242 SDWGSSVRL
+242 PDWGSSVRL
-251 AGFQWSSAYTQRGD
+251 AGFQWSSAYSQRGD

-374 AIRYGYSNSLTLSG
+374 AIRYGYSNSLTLSS

-398 NVGTGFA
+398 NLGTGFA
-405 KNLFGVGVINADLA
+405 KNILGIGVMNADIA

-425 ENGYSALVGL
+425 ENGYSALLGL

-440 KNISFNTSYRKVF
+440 KNISFNTSYRQVF
-453 DNYFDLACVSQ
+453 DNYFDLARVSQ
-464 IRYLKENQI
+464 VRYLKDNQI
-473 TSEPQNYL
+473 NAESQNYL
-481 SYSALADEI
+481 NYSALADEI
-490 IRAGINYNFYAGYGV
+490 FRAGINYNFYAGYGV
-505 YVGYN
+505 YLGYN

-521 LSANLSGSLNKNW
+521 LSSNLSGSLDKNW
-534 GFYSSAY
+534 GFYASAY
-541 KDYENHKDYGIY
+541 KDYENHKDYGVY
-553 FALRYTPSTRTNAIT
+553 FALRYTPSSKVNAIT

-573 SGRLTYRQ
+573 SGSLRYRQ
-581 EVFVLSEPK
+581 EIFGLSEPQ
-590 INSFG
+590 IGSFG

-606 HTNNASIYGSYRA
+606 HENNASIYASYRA

-630 IGDNDQVA
+630 FGDNDQVA
-638 LSATGSLVAAAGRI
+638 VSATGSLVAAAGRI

-670 QSQIINGGINL
+670 QSQIINGGVNL
-681 GTTDKSGRFLIP
+681 GETDKSGRFLIP
-693 SLMPYRE
+693 SLMPYQV

-739 VISGLVRIVDK
+739 VISGLVKLVDE
-750 NNTPLLPGYSVRIN
+750 NNSPLMPGYRVRIN
-764 GQQDAVVGYDGEV
+764 GQQDGMVGYDGEV
-777 FVPNLLRQNKLEVDL
+777 FIPNLLKQNKLEVDL

-800 NFTYNSNQYS
+800 DFIYNSNQYS

-817 ICQ
+817 VCH

>member
-1 MKYIIG
+1 MRYIIG
-7 VLCVAYF
+7 VLCVTYLPIHA
-14 PAHSFAEQ
+14 FAESLQ
-22 LVDHTNTLI
+22 DRTNTII
-31 PSVPESIDGNNKYTQ
+31 PSVPNLIDINIGNIKDDENKISKDSTR
-46 EKINGQE
+46 
-53 QNLNFIQLFLNIS
+53 LFLNVFVNSTSSNDLIS
-66 INSNPSEDLFSVKQ
+66 VN
-80 SKDGKLYI
+80 KDQDEKLYI
-88 RSGDL
+88 RARDL
-93 KTLRV
+93 KTLRL
-98 KMDEHIPDSQW
+98 KLDEQISDSQW
-109 VCINELKGI
+109 VCINDLNGI

-124 NEQSLNL
+124 NEQSLKLNI
-131 QVPSSMLTGYSVEL
+131 PSDMLTGYAVDL
-145 SGQQTT
+145 NGQQIT
-151 SSGLLK
+151 SPHLLK

-170 YHTITNDESIFSGSA
+170 YNTITNDENVFSGSA
-185 EGIFNSALGNFS
+185 EGIFNSAIGNFS

-234 LGDFVSNS
+234 LGDFISNS
-242 SDWGSSVRL
+242 PDWGSSVRL

-265 IVTSAL
+265 LVTSAL

-322 ATGQQSITKKPY
+322 ATGQQSITKQAY

-348 SVDVGVPRYNYGLY
+348 SVDVGVPRYNYGLF

-398 NVGTGFA
+398 NLGTGFA
-405 KNLFGVGVINADLA
+405 KNLFGFGVINADIA

-425 ENGYSALVGL
+425 ENGYSALLGL

-453 DNYFDLACVSQ
+453 DNYFDLARVSQ
-464 IRYLKENQI
+464 IRYLKDNQM

-490 IRAGINYNFYAGYGV
+490 FRAGINYNFYAGYGV
-505 YVGYN
+505 YLGYN

-521 LSANLSGSLNKNW
+521 VSANLSGSLNKNW
-534 GFYSSAY
+534 GFYTSAY
-541 KDYENHKDYGIY
+541 KDYENQKDYGIY
-553 FALRYTPSTRTNAIT
+553 FALRYTPSSRVNAIT
-568 SVSSD
+568 SISNE
-573 SGRLTYRQ
+573 SGKTTYRQ
-581 EVFVLSEPK
+581 E
-590 INSFG
+590 INGFSDPQIGAFG

-606 HTNNASIYGSYRA
+606 NQNNASIYGSYRA

-638 LSATGSLVAAAGRI
+638 VSATGSLVAAAGRV

-670 QSQIINGGINL
+670 QSQILNGGVNL
-681 GTTDKSGRFLIP
+681 GKTDKSGRFLIP
-693 SLMPYRE
+693 SLVPYQE

-710 PLNWN
+710 PLNWS
-715 VKSTDQKTVV
+715 VKSTDQETVV
-725 GYRQGTLVDFGAHQ
+725 GYRQGSLIDFGAKQ
-739 VISGLVRIVDK
+739 VVSGLVKLVDQ
-750 NNTPLLPGYSVRIN
+750 NNSPLLPGYTVHIN
-764 GQQDAVVGYDGEV
+764 GHEESIIGYDGEV
-777 FVPNLLRQNKLEVDL
+777 FIQNLLKQNKLEVDL

-800 NFTYNSNQYS
+800 DFTYNGNQYS

-817 ICQ
+817 VCR

>member
-14 PAHSFAEQ
+14 PTYSFAEQ
-22 LVDHTNTLI
+22 LLDYTNTAV
-31 PSVPESIDGNNKYTQ
+31 PSVPKSVGKDNKYKHVGTN
-46 EKINGQE
+46 EQE
-53 QNLNFIQLFLNIS
+53 QDLNFIHLFLNIS
-66 INSNPSEDLFSVKQ
+66 INSNASEDLVAVKQ

-88 RSGDL
+88 RSSAL
-93 KTLRV
+93 KTLRL
-98 KMDEHIPDSQW
+98 KMDEHIPDNQW
-109 VCINELKGI
+109 VCINDLNGI

-131 QVPSSMLTGYSVEL
+131 KVPSNMLTGYSVDL
-145 SGQQTT
+145 SGQQVTNPH
-151 SSGLLK
+151 LLK

-170 YHTITNDESIFSGSA
+170 YHTITNDENLFSGTA
-185 EGIFNSALGNFS
+185 EGIFNSAIGNFS

-205 NETSYSHEKWV
+205 NENSYSHEKWV

-228 KVRIYT
+228 KIRIYT
-234 LGDFVSNS
+234 LGDFISNS

-251 AGFQWSSAYTQRGD
+251 AGFQWSSAYSQRGD

-398 NVGTGFA
+398 NLGTGFA
-405 KNLFGVGVINADLA
+405 KNILGIGVINADIA

-453 DNYFDLACVSQ
+453 DNYFDLARVSQ
-464 IRYLKENQI
+464 VRYLKDNQI
-473 TSEPQNYL
+473 NAESQNYL
-481 SYSALADEI
+481 NYSALADEI
-490 IRAGINYNFYAGYGV
+490 FRAGINYNFYAGYGV
-505 YVGYN
+505 YLGYN

-521 LSANLSGSLNKNW
+521 LSTNLSGSLDKNW
-534 GFYSSAY
+534 GFYASAY

-553 FALRYTPSTRTNAIT
+553 FALRYTPSSKVNAIT

-573 SGRLTYRQ
+573 SGSLRYRQ
-581 EVFVLSEPK
+581 EIFGLSEPQ
-590 INSFG
+590 IGSFG
-595 WGGYVERDQDA
+595 WGGYVERDQDT
-606 HTNNASIYGSYRA
+606 HENNASVYASYRA

-630 IGDNDQVA
+630 FGDNDQVA

-670 QSQIINGGINL
+670 QSQIINGGVNL
-681 GTTDKSGRFLIP
+681 GETDKSGRFLIP
-693 SLMPYRE
+693 SLMPYQV

-739 VISGLVRIVDK
+739 VISGLVKLIDQK
-750 NNTPLLPGYSVRIN
+750 SSPLMPGYTVRIN
-764 GQQDAVVGYDGEV
+764 GQQNGMVGYDGEV
-777 FVPNLLRQNKLEVDL
+777 FIPNLLKQNKLEVDL

-800 NFTYNSNQYS
+800 DFTYNSNQYS

-817 ICQ
+817 VCH

>member
-131 QVPSSMLTGYSVEL
+131 QVPASMLTGYSVEL

-322 ATGQQSITKKPY
+322 ATGQQIITKKPY

-388 GAEASTDGLS
+388 GVEASTDGLT
-398 NVGTGFA
+398 NLGTGFA
-405 KNLFGVGVINADLA
+405 KNLFGVGVINADIA

-453 DNYFDLACVSQ
+453 DNYFDLARVSQ

-473 TSEPQNYL
+473 SAEPQNYL

>member
-1 MKYIIG
+1 MKYL
-7 VLCVAYF
+7 VSALCVMYLPVYA
-14 PAHSFAEQ
+14 FAESLQ
-22 LVDHTNTLI
+22 DSTNAALPSI
-31 PSVPESIDGNNKYTQ
+31 PEVANSSYQGSSSDKGYV
-46 EKINGQE
+46 
-53 QNLNFIQLFLNIS
+53 QLFLNIS
-66 INSNPSEDLFSVKQ
+66 VNSNTSTDLISVRQNQDK
-80 SKDGKLYI
+80 KLYV
-88 RSGDL
+88 RARDL
-93 KTLRV
+93 KVLRL
-98 KMDEHIPDSQW
+98 KMDEHVPDSQW

-131 QVPSSMLTGYSVEL
+131 QVPSNMLTDYSVDL
-145 SGQQTT
+145 TGQQTT
-151 SSGLLK
+151 NSSLLK
-157 MKPLNAAILNYSL
+157 MKPLNAALLNYSL

-185 EGIFNSALGNFS
+185 EGIFNSAIGNFS

-234 LGDFVSNS
+234 LGDFISNS

-282 TLDLYVNQQ
+282 TLDLYINQQ

-348 SVDVGVPRYNYGLY
+348 SVDIGVPRYNYGLY

-388 GAEASTDGLS
+388 GVEASTDGLS
-398 NVGTGFA
+398 NFGTGFA
-405 KNLFGVGVINADLA
+405 KNVFGVGVINADIA

-453 DNYFDLACVSQ
+453 DNYFDLARVSQ
-464 IRYLKENQI
+464 VRYLKENQI

-481 SYSALADEI
+481 NYSALADEVF
-490 IRAGINYNFYAGYGV
+490 RAGINYNFYTGYGV

-553 FALRYTPSTRTNAIT
+553 FALRYTPSTRVNAIT
-568 SVSSD
+568 SFTND
-573 SGRLTYRQ
+573 SGKTTYRQ
-581 EVFVLSEPK
+581 E
-590 INSFG
+590 INGFTDPQIGSFG

-606 HTNNASIYGSYRA
+606 HNNNASIYGSYRA

-638 LSATGSLVAAAGRI
+638 LSATGSLVAAAGRV

-670 QSQIINGGINL
+670 QSQIINGGVNL
-681 GTTDKSGRFLIP
+681 GETDKSGRFLIAN
-693 SLMPYRE
+693 LRPYQSH
-700 NHIYLDPSYL
+700 HIYLDPSYL
-710 PLNWN
+710 PLEWDVTTTNR
-715 VKSTDQKTVV
+715 TALV
-725 GYRQGTLVDFGAHQ
+725 GYRQGTLVDFGAHR
-739 VISGLVRIVDK
+739 VVSGLVRLVDK
-750 NNTPLLPGYSVRIN
+750 NNSPLLPGYNVRIN

-777 FVPNLLRQNKLEVDL
+777 FVPNLLQQNKFEVDL
-792 LDHGSCQV
+792 LDHGTCQV
-800 NFTYNSNQYS
+800 NFTYESKQYS
-810 TKKLGPY
+810 AKKLGPY
-817 ICQ
+817 VCQ

>member
-1 MKYIIG
+1 MRYIIG
-7 VLCVAYF
+7 VLCVTYLPIHA
-14 PAHSFAEQ
+14 FAESLQ
-22 LVDHTNTLI
+22 DRTNTII
-31 PSVPESIDGNNKYTQ
+31 PSVPNLIDINIGNIKDDENKISKDSTR
-46 EKINGQE
+46 
-53 QNLNFIQLFLNIS
+53 LFLNVFVNSTSSNDLIS
-66 INSNPSEDLFSVKQ
+66 VN
-80 SKDGKLYI
+80 KDQDEKLYI
-88 RSGDL
+88 RARDL
-93 KTLRV
+93 KTLRL
-98 KMDEHIPDSQW
+98 KLDEQISDSQW
-109 VCINELKGI
+109 VCINDLKGI

-124 NEQSLNL
+124 NEQSLKLNI
-131 QVPSSMLTGYSVEL
+131 PSDMLTGYAVDL
-145 SGQQTT
+145 NGQQIT
-151 SSGLLK
+151 SPHLLK

-170 YHTITNDESIFSGSA
+170 YNTITNDENVFSGSA
-185 EGIFNSALGNFS
+185 EGIFNSAIGNFS

-234 LGDFVSNS
+234 LGDFISNS
-242 SDWGSSVRL
+242 PDWGSSVRL

-265 IVTSAL
+265 LVTSAL

-322 ATGQQSITKKPY
+322 ATGQQSITKQAY

-348 SVDVGVPRYNYGLY
+348 SVDVGVPRYNYGLF

-388 GAEASTDGLS
+388 GVEASTDGLS
-398 NVGTGFA
+398 NLGTGFA
-405 KNLFGVGVINADLA
+405 KNLFGFGVINADIA

-453 DNYFDLACVSQ
+453 DNYFDLARVSQ
-464 IRYLKENQI
+464 VRYLKDNQM

-490 IRAGINYNFYAGYGV
+490 FRAGINYNFYTGYGV
-505 YVGYN
+505 YLGYN

-521 LSANLSGSLNKNW
+521 VSANLSGSLNKNW
-534 GFYSSAY
+534 GFYTSAY
-541 KDYENHKDYGIY
+541 KDYENQKDYGIY
-553 FALRYTPSTRTNAIT
+553 FALRYTPSSRVNAIT
-568 SVSSD
+568 SISNE
-573 SGRLTYRQ
+573 SGKTTYRQ
-581 EVFVLSEPK
+581 E
-590 INSFG
+590 INGFSDPQIGAFG

-606 HTNNASIYGSYRA
+606 NQNNASIYGSYRA

-638 LSATGSLVAAAGRI
+638 VSATGSLVAAAGRV

-670 QSQIINGGINL
+670 QSQILNGGVNL
-681 GTTDKSGRFLIP
+681 GKTDKSGRFLIP
-693 SLMPYRE
+693 SLVPYQE

-710 PLNWN
+710 PLNWS
-715 VKSTDQKTVV
+715 VKSTDQETVV
-725 GYRQGTLVDFGAHQ
+725 GYRQGSLIDFGAKQ
-739 VISGLVRIVDK
+739 VVSGLVKLVDQ
-750 NNTPLLPGYSVRIN
+750 NNSPLLPGYTVHIN
-764 GQQDAVVGYDGEV
+764 GHEESIIGYDGEV
-777 FVPNLLRQNKLEVDL
+777 FIQNLLKQNKLEVDL

-800 NFTYNSNQYS
+800 DFTYNGNQYS

-817 ICQ
+817 VCR

>member
-1 MKYIIG
+1 MRYIIG
-7 VLCVAYF
+7 VLCVTYLPIHA
-14 PAHSFAEQ
+14 FAESLQ
-22 LVDHTNTLI
+22 DRTNTII
-31 PSVPESIDGNNKYTQ
+31 PSVPNLIDINIGNIKDDENKISKDSTR
-46 EKINGQE
+46 
-53 QNLNFIQLFLNIS
+53 LFLNVFVNSTSSNDLIS
-66 INSNPSEDLFSVKQ
+66 VN
-80 SKDGKLYI
+80 KDQDEKLYI
-88 RSGDL
+88 RARDL
-93 KTLRV
+93 KTLRL
-98 KMDEHIPDSQW
+98 KLDEQISDSQW
-109 VCINELKGI
+109 VCINDLKGI

-124 NEQSLNL
+124 NEQSLKLNI
-131 QVPSSMLTGYSVEL
+131 PSDMLTGYAVDL
-145 SGQQTT
+145 NGQQITNPH
-151 SSGLLK
+151 LLK

-170 YHTITNDESIFSGSA
+170 YNTITNDENVFSGSA
-185 EGIFNSALGNFS
+185 EGIFNSAIGNFS

-234 LGDFVSNS
+234 LGDFISNS
-242 SDWGSSVRL
+242 PDWGSSVRL

-265 IVTSAL
+265 LVTSAL

-322 ATGQQSITKKPY
+322 ATGQQSITKQAY

-348 SVDVGVPRYNYGLY
+348 SVDVGVPRYNYGLF
-362 SNDYDDATFASG
+362 SNDYDEATFASG

-398 NVGTGFA
+398 NLGTGFA
-405 KNLFGVGVINADLA
+405 KNLFGFGVINADIA

-425 ENGYSALVGL
+425 ENGYSALLGL

-453 DNYFDLACVSQ
+453 DNYFDLARVSQ
-464 IRYLKENQI
+464 IRYLKDNQM

-490 IRAGINYNFYAGYGV
+490 FRAGINYNFYAGYGV
-505 YVGYN
+505 YLGYN

-521 LSANLSGSLNKNW
+521 VSANLSGSLNKNW
-534 GFYSSAY
+534 GFYTSAY
-541 KDYENHKDYGIY
+541 KDYENQKDYGIY
-553 FALRYTPSTRTNAIT
+553 FALRYTPSSRVNAIT
-568 SVSSD
+568 SISNE
-573 SGRLTYRQ
+573 SGKTTYRQ
-581 EVFVLSEPK
+581 E
-590 INSFG
+590 INGFSDPQIGAFG

-606 HTNNASIYGSYRA
+606 NQNNASIYGSYRA

-638 LSATGSLVAAAGRI
+638 VSATGSLVAAAGRV

-670 QSQIINGGINL
+670 QSQILNGGVNL
-681 GTTDKSGRFLIP
+681 GKTDKSGRFLIP
-693 SLMPYRE
+693 SLVPYQE

-710 PLNWN
+710 PLNWS
-715 VKSTDQKTVV
+715 VKSTDQETVV
-725 GYRQGTLVDFGAHQ
+725 GYRQGSLIDFGAKQ
-739 VISGLVRIVDK
+739 VVSGLVKLVDQS
-750 NNTPLLPGYSVRIN
+750 NSPLLPGYTVHIN
-764 GQQDAVVGYDGEV
+764 GHEESIIGYDGEV
-777 FVPNLLRQNKLEVDL
+777 FIQNLLKQNKLEVDL

-800 NFTYNSNQYS
+800 DFTYNGNQYS

-817 ICQ
+817 VCR

>member
-1 MKYIIG
+1 MKYL
-7 VLCVAYF
+7 VSALCVMYLPIHA
-14 PAHSFAEQ
+14 FAESLQDNTNAALPSIPEVTSSSHQ
-22 LVDHTNTLI
+22 LLI
-31 PSVPESIDGNNKYTQ
+31 SDKAYT
-46 EKINGQE
+46 
-53 QNLNFIQLFLNIS
+53 QLFLKIS
-66 INSNPSEDLFSVKQ
+66 INSNISTDLISVRQ
-80 SKDGKLYI
+80 DQDRKLYI
-88 RSGDL
+88 RTRDL
-93 KTLRV
+93 KALRV
-98 KMDEHIPDSQW
+98 KMDEHMADSQW
-109 VCINELKGI
+109 VCIDELKGI
-118 QFKYLE
+118 QFKYIE
-124 NEQSLNL
+124 KEQSLNL
-131 QVPSSMLTGYSVEL
+131 QVPSNMLTDYSVDL
-145 SGQQTT
+145 NGQQIT
-151 SSGLLK
+151 SPHLLK

-170 YHTITNDESIFSGSA
+170 YNTLTNDENVFSGSA
-185 EGIFNSALGNFS
+185 EGIFNSAIGNFS

-205 NETSYSHEKWV
+205 NENSYSHEKWV

-228 KVRIYT
+228 KIRIYT
-234 LGDFVSNS
+234 LGDFISNS

-322 ATGQQSITKKPY
+322 ATGQQSVTKQAY

-398 NVGTGFA
+398 NLGTGFA
-405 KNLFGVGVINADLA
+405 KNLFGFGVINADIA

-425 ENGYSALVGL
+425 ENGYSALLGL

-453 DNYFDLACVSQ
+453 ENYFDLARVSQ
-464 IRYLKENQI
+464 IRYLKDNQM

-490 IRAGINYNFYAGYGV
+490 FRAGINYNFYEGYGA
-505 YVGYN
+505 YLGYN
-510 QIKYSDNSYKL
+510 QIKFSDNSYKL
-521 LSANLSGSLNKNW
+521 VSANLSGSINKNW

-553 FALRYTPSTRTNAIT
+553 FALRYTPSTKLNAIT
-568 SVSSD
+568 SISNE
-573 SGRLTYRQ
+573 SGKTTYRQ
-581 EVFVLSEPK
+581 E
-590 INSFG
+590 INGFSDPQIGAFG

-606 HTNNASIYGSYRA
+606 NDNNASIYASYRA
-619 RAAYLTGRYNR
+619 RAAYLTGRYNHF
-630 IGDNDQVA
+630 GDNDQVA

-670 QSQIINGGINL
+670 QSQILNGGVNL
-681 GTTDKSGRFLIP
+681 GATDGTGRFLIAN
-693 SLMPYRE
+693 LRPYQLH
-700 NHIYLDPSYL
+700 HIYLDPSYL
-710 PLNWN
+710 PLEWD
-715 VKSTDQKTVV
+715 VKSTNQTAFV
-725 GYRQGTLVDFGAHQ
+725 GYRQGALIDFGAHQ
-739 VISGLVRIVDK
+739 VISGLVKLVDA
-750 NNTPLLPGYSVRIN
+750 NDSALLPGYTVRIN
-764 GQQDAVVGYDGEV
+764 GQQNGVVGYDGEV
-777 FVPNLLRQNKLEVDL
+777 FIQNLLKQNKLEVDL

-800 NFTYNSNQYS
+800 SFAYENKQYS
-810 TKKLGPY
+810 AKKLGPY
-817 ICQ
+817 VCR

>member
-1 MKYIIG
+1 
-7 VLCVAYF
+7 VLCVTYLPIHA
-14 PAHSFAEQ
+14 FAESLQ
-22 LVDHTNTLI
+22 DRTNTII
-31 PSVPESIDGNNKYTQ
+31 PSVPNLIDINVSNTKNDENKLSKDGTR
-46 EKINGQE
+46 
-53 QNLNFIQLFLNIS
+53 LFLNVFV
-66 INSNPSEDLFSVKQ
+66 NSTTSNDLIAVT
-80 SKDGKLYI
+80 KDQDEKLYI
-88 RSGDL
+88 RARDL
-93 KTLRV
+93 KTLRL
-98 KMDEHIPDSQW
+98 KLDEQISDSQW
-109 VCINELKGI
+109 VCINDLKGI

-124 NEQSLNL
+124 NEQSLKLNI
-131 QVPSSMLTGYSVEL
+131 PPDMLTGYAVDL
-145 SGQQTT
+145 NGQQIT
-151 SSGLLK
+151 SPHLLK

-170 YHTITNDESIFSGSA
+170 YNTITNDENVFSGSA
-185 EGIFNSALGNFS
+185 EGIFNSAIGNFS

-234 LGDFVSNS
+234 LGDFISNS
-242 SDWGSSVRL
+242 PDWGSSVRL

-265 IVTSAL
+265 LVTSAL

-322 ATGQQSITKKPY
+322 ATGQQSITKQAY

-348 SVDVGVPRYNYGLY
+348 SVDVGVPRYNYGLF

-388 GAEASTDGLS
+388 GVEASTDGLS
-398 NVGTGFA
+398 NLGTGFA
-405 KNLFGVGVINADLA
+405 KNLFGFGVINADIA

-453 DNYFDLACVSQ
+453 DNYFDLARVSQ
-464 IRYLKENQI
+464 VRYLKDNQM

-490 IRAGINYNFYAGYGV
+490 FRAGINYNFYAGYGV
-505 YVGYN
+505 YLGYN

-521 LSANLSGSLNKNW
+521 VSANLSGSLNKNW
-534 GFYSSAY
+534 GFYTSAY
-541 KDYENHKDYGIY
+541 KDYENQKDYGIY
-553 FALRYTPSTRTNAIT
+553 FALRYTPSSRVNAIT
-568 SVSSD
+568 SISNE
-573 SGRLTYRQ
+573 SGKTTYRQ
-581 EVFVLSEPK
+581 E
-590 INSFG
+590 INGFSDPQIGAFG

-606 HTNNASIYGSYRA
+606 NQNNASIYGSYRA

-638 LSATGSLVAAAGRI
+638 VSATGSLVAAAGRV

-670 QSQIINGGINL
+670 QSQILNGGVNL
-681 GTTDKSGRFLIP
+681 GKTDKSGRFLIP
-693 SLMPYRE
+693 SLVPYQE

-710 PLNWN
+710 PLNWS
-715 VKSTDQKTVV
+715 VKSTDQETVV
-725 GYRQGTLVDFGAHQ
+725 GYRQGSLIDFGAKQ
-739 VISGLVRIVDK
+739 VVSGLVKLVDQ
-750 NNTPLLPGYSVRIN
+750 NNSPLLPGYTVHIN
-764 GQQDAVVGYDGEV
+764 GHEESIIGYDGEV
-777 FVPNLLRQNKLEVDL
+777 FIQNLLKQNKLEVDL

-800 NFTYNSNQYS
+800 DFTYNGNQYS

-817 ICQ
+817 VCR

>member
-1 MKYIIG
+1 MRYIIG
-7 VLCVAYF
+7 VLCVTYLPIHA
-14 PAHSFAEQ
+14 FAESLQ
-22 LVDHTNTLI
+22 DRTNTII
-31 PSVPESIDGNNKYTQ
+31 PSVPNLIDINIGNIKDDENKISKDSTR
-46 EKINGQE
+46 
-53 QNLNFIQLFLNIS
+53 LFLNVFVNSTSSNDLIS
-66 INSNPSEDLFSVKQ
+66 VN
-80 SKDGKLYI
+80 KDQDEKLYI
-88 RSGDL
+88 RARDL
-93 KTLRV
+93 KTLRL
-98 KMDEHIPDSQW
+98 KLDEQISDSQW
-109 VCINELKGI
+109 VCINDLKGI

-124 NEQSLNL
+124 NEQSLKLNI
-131 QVPSSMLTGYSVEL
+131 PSDMLTGYAVDL
-145 SGQQTT
+145 NGQQITNPH
-151 SSGLLK
+151 LLK

-170 YHTITNDESIFSGSA
+170 YNTITNDENVFSGSA
-185 EGIFNSALGNFS
+185 EGIFNSAIGNFS

-234 LGDFVSNS
+234 LGDFISNS
-242 SDWGSSVRL
+242 PDWGSSVRL

-265 IVTSAL
+265 LVTSAL

-322 ATGQQSITKKPY
+322 ATGQQSITKQAY

-348 SVDVGVPRYNYGLY
+348 SVDVGVPRYNYGLF
-362 SNDYDDATFASG
+362 SNDYDEATFASG

-398 NVGTGFA
+398 NLGTGFA
-405 KNLFGVGVINADLA
+405 KNLFGFGVINADIA

-425 ENGYSALVGL
+425 ENGYSALLGL

-453 DNYFDLACVSQ
+453 DNYFDLARVSQ
-464 IRYLKENQI
+464 IRYLKDNQM

-490 IRAGINYNFYAGYGV
+490 FRAGINYNFYAGYGV
-505 YVGYN
+505 YLGYN

-521 LSANLSGSLNKNW
+521 VSANLSGSLNKNW
-534 GFYSSAY
+534 GFYTSAY
-541 KDYENHKDYGIY
+541 KDYENQKDYGIY
-553 FALRYTPSTRTNAIT
+553 FALRYTPSSRVNAIT
-568 SVSSD
+568 SISNE
-573 SGRLTYRQ
+573 SGKTTYRQ
-581 EVFVLSEPK
+581 E
-590 INSFG
+590 INGFSDPQIGAFG

-606 HTNNASIYGSYRA
+606 NQNNASIYGSYRA

-638 LSATGSLVAAAGRI
+638 VSATGSLVAAAGRV

-670 QSQIINGGINL
+670 QSQILNGGVNL
-681 GTTDKSGRFLIP
+681 GKTDKSGRFLIP
-693 SLMPYRE
+693 SLVPYQE

-710 PLNWN
+710 PLNWS
-715 VKSTDQKTVV
+715 VKSTDQETVV
-725 GYRQGTLVDFGAHQ
+725 GYRQGGLIDFGAKQ
-739 VISGLVRIVDK
+739 VVSGLVKLVDQ
-750 NNTPLLPGYSVRIN
+750 NNSPLLPGYTVHIN
-764 GQQDAVVGYDGEV
+764 GHEESIIGYDGEV
-777 FVPNLLRQNKLEVDL
+777 FIQNLLKQNKLEVDL

-800 NFTYNSNQYS
+800 DFTYNGNQYS

-817 ICQ
+817 VCR

>member
-1 MKYIIG
+1 MKYL
-7 VLCVAYF
+7 VSALCVMYLPIHA
-14 PAHSFAEQ
+14 FAESLQ
-22 LVDHTNTLI
+22 DSTNAALPSI
-31 PSVPESIDGNNKYTQ
+31 PEVTNSSHQVFISDKAYT
-46 EKINGQE
+46 
-53 QNLNFIQLFLNIS
+53 QLFLKIS
-66 INSNPSEDLFSVKQ
+66 INSSISTDLISVRQ
-80 SKDGKLYI
+80 DQDRKLYI
-88 RSGDL
+88 RSRDL
-93 KTLRV
+93 KVLRV
-98 KMDEHIPDSQW
+98 KMDEQTPDNQW
-109 VCINELKGI
+109 VCIDELKGI
-118 QFKYLE
+118 RFKYLE
-124 NEQSLNL
+124 NEQALNL
-131 QVPSSMLTGYSVEL
+131 QVPSNMLTDYSVDL
-145 SGQQTT
+145 NGQQVT
-151 SSGLLK
+151 SPHLLK
-157 MKPLNAAILNYSL
+157 MKPLTAAILNYSL
-170 YHTITNDESIFSGSA
+170 YNTITNDENVFSGSA
-185 EGIFNSALGNFS
+185 EGIFNSAIGNFS

-205 NETSYSHEKWV
+205 NKTSYSHEKWV

-234 LGDFVSNS
+234 LGDFISNS

-322 ATGQQSITKKPY
+322 ATGQQSITKQAY

-348 SVDVGVPRYNYGLY
+348 SVDVGVPRYNYGLF

-398 NVGTGFA
+398 NLGAGFA
-405 KNLFGVGVINADLA
+405 KNLFGFGVINADIA

-453 DNYFDLACVSQ
+453 DNYFDLARVSQ
-464 IRYLKENQI
+464 IRYLKDNQ
-473 TSEPQNYL
+473 SDDEPKNYL

-490 IRAGINYNFYAGYGV
+490 FRAGINYNFYAGYGV
-505 YVGYN
+505 YLGYN
-510 QIKYSDNSYKL
+510 QIKYSDNANKL
-521 LSANLSGSLNKNW
+521 VSTNLSGSLNKNW
-534 GFYSSAY
+534 GFYASAY
-541 KDYENHKDYGIY
+541 KDYENQKDYGIY
-553 FALRYTPSTRTNAIT
+553 FALRYTPSSRVNAIT
-568 SVSSD
+568 SISNE
-573 SGRLTYRQ
+573 SGKTTYRQ
-581 EVFVLSEPK
+581 E
-590 INSFG
+590 INGFSDPQIGAFG

-606 HTNNASIYGSYRA
+606 NQNNASIYGSYRA

-638 LSATGSLVAAAGRI
+638 LSATGSLVAAAGRV
-652 FAANEIGDGYAV
+652 FAANEIGDGYGV

-670 QSQIINGGINL
+670 QSQILNGGVNL
-681 GTTDKSGRFLIP
+681 GATDGTGRFLIAN
-693 SLMPYRE
+693 LRPYQLH
-700 NHIYLDPSYL
+700 HIYLDPSYL
-710 PLNWN
+710 PLEWD
-715 VKSTDQKTVV
+715 VKSTNQIAFV
-725 GYRQGTLVDFGAHQ
+725 GYRQGALIDFGAHQ
-739 VISGLVRIVDK
+739 VISGLVKLVDQ
-750 NNTPLLPGYSVRIN
+750 NNSPLLPGYTVRIN
-764 GQQDAVVGYDGEV
+764 GQQNGVVGYDGEV
-777 FVPNLLRQNKLEVDL
+777 FIPNLLKQNKLEVDL

-800 NFTYNSNQYS
+800 SFAYENKQYS
-810 TKKLGPY
+810 AKKLGPY
-817 ICQ
+817 VCR

>member
-46 EKINGQE
+46 EKTNGQE

-109 VCINELKGI
+109 VCINQLKGI

-131 QVPSSMLTGYSVEL
+131 QVPASMLTGYSVEL

-374 AIRYGYSNSLTLSG
+374 TIRYGYSNSLTLSG
-388 GAEASTDGLS
+388 GVEASTDGLS

-453 DNYFDLACVSQ
+453 DNYFDLARVSQ
-464 IRYLKENQI
+464 IRYLKDNQI

-739 VISGLVRIVDK
+739 VVSGLVRIVDK
-750 NNTPLLPGYSVRIN
+750 NNMPLLPGYSVRIN

>member
-14 PAHSFAEQ
+14 PAYSFAEQ
-22 LVDHTNTLI
+22 LLDHTNTAV
-31 PSVPESIDGNNKYTQ
+31 PSVPKSVGSNSKYTQ
-46 EKINGQE
+46 VGTNEQE
-53 QNLNFIQLFLNIS
+53 QDLNFIQLFLNIS
-66 INSNPSEDLFSVKQ
+66 INSNASEDLVAVKQ
-80 SKDGKLYI
+80 SKEGKLYI
-88 RSGDL
+88 RSSTL
-93 KTLRV
+93 KTLRL
-98 KMDEHIPDSQW
+98 KMDEHIPDNQW
-109 VCINELKGI
+109 VCINDLNGI

-131 QVPSSMLTGYSVEL
+131 KVPSNMLTGYSVDL
-145 SGQQTT
+145 NGQQIT
-151 SSGLLK
+151 SPQLLK

-170 YHTITNDESIFSGSA
+170 YNTITNDENVFSGTA
-185 EGIFNSALGNFS
+185 EGIFNSLIGNFS

-228 KVRIYT
+228 KIRIYT
-234 LGDFVSNS
+234 LGDFISNS
-242 SDWGSSVRL
+242 PDWGSSVRL
-251 AGFQWSSAYTQRGD
+251 AGFQWSSAYSQRGD

-398 NVGTGFA
+398 NLGTGFA
-405 KNLFGVGVINADLA
+405 KNVLGIGVINADIA

-425 ENGYSALVGL
+425 ENGYSALLGL

-453 DNYFDLACVSQ
+453 DNYFDLARVSQ
-464 IRYLKENQI
+464 VRYLKENQI
-473 TSEPQNYL
+473 NPESQNYL
-481 SYSALADEI
+481 NYSALADEI
-490 IRAGINYNFYAGYGV
+490 FRAGVNYNFYAGYGV
-505 YVGYN
+505 YLGYN

-521 LSANLSGSLNKNW
+521 LSTNLSGSLDKNW
-534 GFYSSAY
+534 GFYASAY
-541 KDYENHKDYGIY
+541 KDYENHKDYGVY
-553 FALRYTPSTRTNAIT
+553 FALRYTPSSKVNAIT

-573 SGRLTYRQ
+573 SGSLRYRQ
-581 EVFVLSEPK
+581 EIFGLSEPQ
-590 INSFG
+590 IGSFG

-606 HTNNASIYGSYRA
+606 NENNASVYASYRA

-630 IGDNDQVA
+630 FGDNDQVA
-638 LSATGSLVAAAGRI
+638 VSATGSLVAAAGRI
-652 FAANEIGDGYAV
+652 FAANEIGEGYAV

-670 QSQIINGGINL
+670 QSQIINGGVNL
-681 GTTDKSGRFLIP
+681 GETDKSGRFLIP
-693 SLMPYRE
+693 SLMPYQV

-725 GYRQGTLVDFGAHQ
+725 GYRQGTLVDFGAHR
-739 VISGLVRIVDK
+739 VISGLVKLVDQ
-750 NNTPLLPGYSVRIN
+750 NNSPLMPGYAVRIN
-764 GQQDAVVGYDGEV
+764 GQQDGMVGYDGEV
-777 FVPNLLRQNKLEVDL
+777 FIPNLLKQNRLEVDL

-800 NFTYNSNQYS
+800 DFTYNSNQYS

-817 ICQ
+817 VCH

>member
-1 MKYIIG
+1 M
-7 VLCVAYF
+7 YF
-14 PAHSFAEQ
+14 PIHAFAESLQ
-22 LVDHTNTLI
+22 DNTNIALPSI
-31 PSVPESIDGNNKYTQ
+31 PEVTISSHQVFSSDKAYT
-46 EKINGQE
+46 
-53 QNLNFIQLFLNIS
+53 QLFLKIS
-66 INSNPSEDLFSVKQ
+66 INSNISTDLISVHQ
-80 SKDGKLYI
+80 DQDRKLYI
-88 RSGDL
+88 RARDL
-93 KTLRV
+93 KVLRV
-98 KMDEHIPDSQW
+98 KMDEHTPDSQW
-109 VCINELKGI
+109 MCINELKGI

-131 QVPSSMLTGYSVEL
+131 QVPSNMLADYSVDL
-145 SGQQTT
+145 NGQQLT
-151 SSGLLK
+151 SPHLLK

-170 YHTITNDESIFSGSA
+170 YNTITNDENVFSGSA
-185 EGIFNSALGNFS
+185 EGIFNSAIGNFS
-197 SGVLYNGS
+197 SGILYSGS

-228 KVRIYT
+228 KIRIYT
-234 LGDFVSNS
+234 LGDFISNS
-242 SDWGSSVRL
+242 SDWGNSVRL

-291 KIYSGLV
+291 KIYSGQV

-322 ATGQQSITKKPY
+322 ATGQQSITKQAY

-398 NVGTGFA
+398 NLGTGFA
-405 KNLFGVGVINADLA
+405 KNLFGFGVINADIA

-453 DNYFDLACVSQ
+453 DNYFDLARVSQ
-464 IRYLKENQI
+464 VRYLKDNQ
-473 TSEPQNYL
+473 TDAEPKNYL

-490 IRAGINYNFYAGYGV
+490 FRAGINYNFYEGYGA
-505 YVGYN
+505 YLGYN
-510 QIKYSDNSYKL
+510 QIKFSENSYKL
-521 LSANLSGSLNKNW
+521 VSANLSGSLNKNW
-534 GFYSSAY
+534 GFYTSAY
-541 KDYENHKDYGIY
+541 KDYENHNDYGIY
-553 FALRYTPSTRTNAIT
+553 FALRYTPSTRVNAIT
-568 SVSSD
+568 SISNE
-573 SGRLTYRQ
+573 SGKTTYRQ
-581 EVFVLSEPK
+581 E
-590 INSFG
+590 INGFNDPQISSFG
-595 WGGYVERDQDA
+595 WGGYVEHDQDA
-606 HTNNASIYGSYRA
+606 NQNNASIYGSYRA

-638 LSATGSLVAAAGRI
+638 VSATGSLVAAAGRI

-670 QSQIINGGINL
+670 QSQILNGGVNL
-681 GTTDKSGRFLIP
+681 GATDRTGRFLI
-693 SLMPYRE
+693 SNLRPYQLH
-700 NHIYLDPSYL
+700 HIYLDPSYL
-710 PLNWN
+710 PLEWD
-715 VKSTDQKTVV
+715 VTSTNQTAFV
-725 GYRQGTLVDFGAHQ
+725 GYRQGALIDFGAHQ
-739 VISGLVRIVDK
+739 VISGLVKLVDS
-750 NNTPLLPGYSVRIN
+750 NNSALLPGYSVRIN
-764 GQQDAVVGYDGEV
+764 GQQDGVVGYDGEV
-777 FVPNLLRQNKLEVDL
+777 FIPNLLKQNKLEVDL

-800 NFTYNSNQYS
+800 NFAYENKQYS
-810 TKKLGPY
+810 AKKLGPY
-817 ICQ
+817 VCR